1 MKHMDLLLERNP
13 SLIACKDDIIR
24 AYDMLET
31 SYSNNRKLLVC
42 GNGGSASDSE
52 HIVGELMKEFK
63 GNAKPKVNVYR
74 FYFKDFINMEE
85 SFFSES
91 ESSNDKKE
99 QALF

>member
-1 MKHMDLLLERNP
+1 MLHFKCFIEEIKPGETAYTRYIPRWIKTVFKLDPN
-13 SLIACKDDIIR
+13 DIK
-24 AYDMLET
+24 
-31 SYSNNRKLLVC
+31 RKTVHVE
-42 GNGGSASDSE
+42 NE
-52 HIVGELMKEFK
+52 ELMKEFK